1 MDIEK
6 TRKQRL
12 KIIDEIQD
20 LRLLYELRNSLIV
33 IYPNPED
40 SDKHISTVE
49 LLLEIEKVI
58 WDRID
63 EIERSGDIVEW
74 YIIIFKPAYLHH
86 NARSISSLKNSYF

>member
-1 MDIEK
+1 MDIEQ

-12 KIIDEIQD
+12 KIIDEIPD

-33 IYPNPED
+33 IYPNPKD

-63 EIERSGDIVEW
+63 EIERSGDIVE
-74 YIIIFKPAYLHH
+74 
-86 NARSISSLKNSYF
+86 

>member
-1 MDIEK
+1 MDIEQ

-12 KIIDEIQD
+12 KIIDEIPD

-33 IYPNPED
+33 IYPNSKD

-86 NARSISSLKNSYF
+86 

>member
-1 MDIEK
+1 MDIEQ

-12 KIIDEIQD
+12 KIIDEIPD

-40 SDKHISTVE
+40 SDKHISIVE

-63 EIERSGDIVEW
+63 EIERSGDVVDW

-86 NARSISSLKNSYF
+86 

>member
-1 MDIEK
+1 MDIEQ

-12 KIIDEIQD
+12 KIIDEIPD

-40 SDKHISTVE
+40 SDKHISIVE

-63 EIERSGDIVEW
+63 EIERSGDTV
-74 YIIIFKPAYLHH
+74 
-86 NARSISSLKNSYF
+86 N

>member
-1 MDIEK
+1 MDIEQ

-12 KIIDEIQD
+12 KIIDEIPD

-40 SDKHISTVE
+40 SDKHISIVE

-63 EIERSGDIVEW
+63 EIERSGDIVE
-74 YIIIFKPAYLHH
+74 
-86 NARSISSLKNSYF
+86 

>member
-1 MDIEK
+1 MDIEQ

-12 KIIDEIQD
+12 KIIDEILD

-40 SDKHISTVE
+40 SDKHSSTVE

-58 WDRID
+58 
-63 EIERSGDIVEW
+63 
-74 YIIIFKPAYLHH
+74 
-86 NARSISSLKNSYF
+86 

>member
-1 MDIEK
+1 MDIEQ

-12 KIIDEIQD
+12 KIIDEIPD

-40 SDKHISTVE
+40 SDKHISIVE

-63 EIERSGDIVEW
+63 EIERSGDVVDW

>member
-1 MDIEK
+1 MDKEQ

-12 KIIDEIQD
+12 KIIDEIPD

-40 SDKHISTVE
+40 SDKHISIVE

-63 EIERSGDIVEW
+63 EIERSGDIVE
-74 YIIIFKPAYLHH
+74 
-86 NARSISSLKNSYF
+86 

>member
-1 MDIEK
+1 MDNEQ

-12 KIIDEIQD
+12 KIIDEIPD

-40 SDKHISTVE
+40 SDKHISIVE

-63 EIERSGDIVEW
+63 EIERSGDIVE
-74 YIIIFKPAYLHH
+74 
-86 NARSISSLKNSYF
+86 